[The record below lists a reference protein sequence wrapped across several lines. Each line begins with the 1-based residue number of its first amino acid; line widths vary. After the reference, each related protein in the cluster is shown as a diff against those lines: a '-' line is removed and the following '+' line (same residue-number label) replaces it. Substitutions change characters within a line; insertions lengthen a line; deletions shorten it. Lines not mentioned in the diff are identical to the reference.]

1 MMLYYVYFD
10 ELTINEKGVWVERTN
25 NEPRL
30 FDNFDNFDKEN
41 ESFTYDDWKNRR
53 EL

>member
-1 MMLYYVYFD
+1 MFIFD

-30 FDNFDNFDKEN
+30 FDNFDKAN